1 MGVGVWGVYAAGRYL
16 LGWDIT
22 ARQVLPYHL
31 AMIIPGVLLRH
42 HRFILQKTSD
52 FLHGHDYY
60 PWTFPTTLD
69 NCNKIRSG
77 GASML
82 KKPLVVLNGFIHD
95 FAAGIWLATIVT
107 IAVLH
112 NAHLKDSAV
121 VGILNNLER
130 LFFWGSVVAAVV
142 IMATGAGRT
151 FTYVDNWYGEDA
163 ERARRKALIVKHVV
177 LFSAYALGYLWVWGK
192 VFH

>member
-1 MGVGVWGVYAAGRYL
+1 
-16 LGWDIT
+16 
-22 ARQVLPYHL
+22 
-31 AMIIPGVLLRH
+31 
-42 HRFILQKTSD
+42 
-52 FLHGHDYY
+52 
-60 PWTFPTTLD
+60 
-69 NCNKIRSG
+69 
-77 GASML
+77 ML
-82 KKPLVVLNGFIHD
+82 KKTLIVLNGFIHD

-112 NAHLKDSAV
+112 DAHLKDPLV
-121 VGILNNLER
+121 TGVLNRLEYI
-130 LFFWGSVVAAVV
+130 FFWGSVVAAVI

-163 ERARRKALIVKHVV
+163 ERSRRKALIVKHVV

>member
-1 MGVGVWGVYAAGRYL
+1 L
-16 LGWDIT
+16 PLGGP
-22 ARQVLPYHL
+22 A
-31 AMIIPGVLLRH
+31 
-42 HRFILQKTSD
+42 
-52 FLHGHDYY
+52 
-60 PWTFPTTLD
+60 
-69 NCNKIRSG
+69 
-77 GASML
+77 L
-82 KKPLVVLNGFIHD
+82 KKTLIVLNGFIHD

-107 IAVLH
+107 IVVLH
-112 NAHLKDSAV
+112 NAHVKEPAV
-121 VGILNNLER
+121 VSVLNRLEH

-163 ERARRKALIVKHVV
+163 ERERRKALIVKHVV

>member
-1 MGVGVWGVYAAGRYL
+1 V
-16 LGWDIT
+16 
-22 ARQVLPYHL
+22 
-31 AMIIPGVLLRH
+31 
-42 HRFILQKTSD
+42 
-52 FLHGHDYY
+52 
-60 PWTFPTTLD
+60 
-69 NCNKIRSG
+69 
-77 GASML
+77 L
-82 KKPLVVLNGFIHD
+82 KKTLVVLNGFIHD

-112 NAHLKDSAV
+112 NAHLEEPAV
-121 VGILNNLER
+121 VGVLNRLEY

-163 ERARRKALIVKHVV
+163 ERSRRKALIIKHVV

>member
-1 MGVGVWGVYAAGRYL
+1 
-16 LGWDIT
+16 
-22 ARQVLPYHL
+22 
-31 AMIIPGVLLRH
+31 
-42 HRFILQKTSD
+42 
-52 FLHGHDYY
+52 
-60 PWTFPTTLD
+60 
-69 NCNKIRSG
+69 
-77 GASML
+77 ML
-82 KKPLVVLNGFIHD
+82 KKTLIVLNGFIHD

-112 NAHLKDSAV
+112 DAHQQNTAV
-121 VGILNNLER
+121 VGVLNHLEHI
-130 LFFWGSVVAAVV
+130 FFWGSVIAAVI

-163 ERARRKALIVKHVV
+163 ERSRRKALLVKHAV